1 MSSVPRPSA
10 LRAGTTPSHV
20 APSVPSAQARG
31 RDESGR
37 TPQGEGG
44 RGFLVGSTT
53 FVVVWDDGVIVK
65 VPAGEY
71 AAALAEPGVAPF
83 QPDGA
88 RPMSTWVVVPAESVA
103 DDPELQ
109 AWVER
114 GLRAVR

>member
-1 MSSVPRPSA
+1 MPYDPTLVSRIASA
-10 LRAGTTPSHV
+10 LDSVGT
-20 APSVPSAQARG
+20 RG
-31 RDESGR
+31 TR
-37 TPQGEGG
+37 QKNVFGG

-65 VPAGEY
+65 VPADEY

-103 DDPELQ
+103 DDPELH
-109 AWVER
+109 AWVAR

>member
-1 MSSVPRPSA
+1 MPYDAGLAARVQDA
-10 LRAGTTPSHV
+10 LAVLGERH
-20 APSVPSAQARG
+20 AR
-31 RDESGR
+31 
-37 TPQGEGG
+37 QKNVFGG